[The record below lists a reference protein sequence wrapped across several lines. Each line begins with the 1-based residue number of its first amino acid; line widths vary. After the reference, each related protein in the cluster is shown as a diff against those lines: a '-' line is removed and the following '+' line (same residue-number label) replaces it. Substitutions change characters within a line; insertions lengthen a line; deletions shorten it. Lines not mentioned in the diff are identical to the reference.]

1 MPSTAHA
8 GLAERITQATK
19 LHEGGNTPL
28 YFWNCYEVQHLL
40 TLLTFDDLL
49 PEEVMTLAVTLA
61 TAYGR
66 KLAGTPVPGL
76 RLVPKLAD
84 GSEYLAG

>member
-1 MPSTAHA
+1 MHQLSN
-8 GLAERITQATK
+8 RIAQANK

-40 TLLTFDDLL
+40 PLLEFDDLY

-66 KLAGTPVPGL
+66 KLAGAAPAPGL
-76 RLVPKLAD
+76 RLVPDLSD
-84 GSEYLAG
+84 GAEPFGG